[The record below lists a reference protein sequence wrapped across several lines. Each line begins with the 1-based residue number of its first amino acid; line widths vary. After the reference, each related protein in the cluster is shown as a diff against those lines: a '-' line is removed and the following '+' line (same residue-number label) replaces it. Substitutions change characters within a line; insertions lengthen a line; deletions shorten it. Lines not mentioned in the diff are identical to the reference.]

1 MPVKHLANLGEFN
14 SFKAELRH
22 MFQENFVSF
31 HVCKNI
37 HGNEECNQ
45 CHPIGPDLV
54 VSQAWNQPAF
64 YVLYINHDLYQR
76 VFRFFLRLIRD
87 YPLHGDEDPNDPDGN
102 SHINNIFMCP
112 YCGTYFTEQN

>member
-1 MPVKHLANLGEFN
+1 MPVKHLANLDEFN
-14 SFKAELRH
+14 SFKAELRQ
-22 MFQENFVSF
+22 MFLENVFSF
-31 HVCKNI
+31 HVCKNT
-37 HGNEECNQ
+37 HGTEYCDQ
-45 CHPIGPDLV
+45 CHPIGPYHV

-87 YPLHGDEDPNDPDGN
+87 YPLHPDEDPNDPDGN